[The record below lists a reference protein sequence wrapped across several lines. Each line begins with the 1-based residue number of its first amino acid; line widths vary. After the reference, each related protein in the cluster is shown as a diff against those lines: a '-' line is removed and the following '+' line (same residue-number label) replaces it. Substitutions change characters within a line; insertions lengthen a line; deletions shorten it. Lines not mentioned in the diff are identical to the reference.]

1 MSRRL
6 RCIALG
12 LSVFT
17 GACGGGGPGGGGAD
31 RRDPAARVQAPP
43 ADPPLVAAYEPSS
56 SEELPNAKRI
66 AGRIAQRAL
75 TFSRGERPVDIAA
88 AAIRT
93 RADTRPLA
101 RELTR
106 VVDRGRRSWAE
117 VIYVQLA
124 GVTETSFGGM
134 VVLRQRTE
142 DSGGDRRDVTRVVD
156 VRLRRAGGPW
166 RFDRVGSLG
175 GRPISRPDT
184 LSASA
189 RRAIDHPSIWMSDSS
204 RWDIYRGRV
213 DDRLLR
219 RLAQVADRWPISIAV
234 LSTGHPPQVWNTA
247 RISAHTR
254 GAAADIFAVAGRPVI
269 RQREQGSPAYRLA
282 AEFVAG
288 GAAQVGS
295 PWVLG
300 SGGPRS
306 FTDAVHQDHIHVQQ
320 AELP

>member
-1 MSRRL
+1 MNRRL
-6 RCIALG
+6 RCLAVG
-12 LSVFT
+12 LSVLT
-17 GACGGGGPGGGGAD
+17 SACGGGGGGAD
-31 RRDPAARVQAPP
+31 RPDRPDRAPRVQAPP
-43 ADPPLVAAYEPSS
+43 ADPPRVAAYEPSS
-56 SEELPNAKRI
+56 SEEFPNAKRI

-75 TFSRGERPVDIAA
+75 TFSRGERPADIAA
-88 AAIRT
+88 SAILT

-101 RELTR
+101 RELAR
-106 VVDRGRRSWAE
+106 VVERGRRSWAE

-124 GVTETSFGGM
+124 GVTDTSFGAM

-142 DSGGDRRDVTRVVD
+142 DAGGDRREVTRVVD

-175 GRPISRPDT
+175 GRPVSRPDT
-184 LSASA
+184 LSAAA

-219 RLAQVADRWPISIAV
+219 RLAEVAGRWPISIAV
-234 LSTGHPPQVWNTA
+234 LGTGHPPQVWNTE
-247 RISAHTR
+247 RVSAHTR
-254 GAAADIFAVAGRPVI
+254 GAAADIFAVAGRSVI

-282 AEFVAG
+282 AELVAG

-300 SGGPRS
+300 PGGRRS